1 MTAEKLSSVGFRP
14 DHVRQIWDIFYGTSP
29 LPHANDGV
37 QQHRLA
43 NTMILRPAVV
53 NNNFSVLNVTY
64 LVGGKGLN
72 VFAFVVDVITW
83 RIGVQL
89 LAFYNFIFVCNDRHP
104 CAFDSRGVISVLHEP
119 MSWLT

>member
-1 MTAEKLSSVGFRP
+1 MTAERLSSVGFRP
-14 DHVRQIWDIFYGTSP
+14 YDVRQIWDIFYGTSP
-29 LPHANDGV
+29 LPQANDGV

-43 NTMILRPAVV
+43 NTMILRHAAV
-53 NNNFSVLNVTY
+53 NHDFSVLLVTY

-89 LAFYNFIFVCNDRHP
+89 RVFYNFIFVCNDRHP
-104 CAFDSRGVISVLHEP
+104 WAFDSRGVISVLHEP
-119 MSWLT
+119 ISWLT